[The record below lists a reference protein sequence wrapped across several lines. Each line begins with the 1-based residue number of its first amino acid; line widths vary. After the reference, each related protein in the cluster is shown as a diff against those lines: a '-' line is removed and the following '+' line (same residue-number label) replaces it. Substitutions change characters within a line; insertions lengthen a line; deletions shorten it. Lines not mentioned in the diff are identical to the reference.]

1 MMTNQPIRRS
11 LDRAASSEARFEARG
26 VVKTANQRMNKWDL
40 LELDAPAG
48 VRDPIVVVEDDGA
61 RAVLIVLEPGQ
72 ELGEHQVKE
81 HAWVVVL
88 EGAVTAEATDG
99 TQSALPSGT
108 LARWAP
114 AERHTLRSPDGARI
128 LLILAPWP
136 APDHFRGD

>member
-1 MMTNQPIRRS
+1 MNQ
-11 LDRAASSEARFEARG
+11 
-26 VVKTANQRMNKWDL
+26 WDL

-88 EGAVTAEATDG
+88 EGTVTAEAADG
-99 TQSALPSGT
+99 TQSTLSSGT

-114 AERHTLRSPDGARI
+114 AERHTLRSADGARI

-136 APDHFRGD
+136 AADHFRAE